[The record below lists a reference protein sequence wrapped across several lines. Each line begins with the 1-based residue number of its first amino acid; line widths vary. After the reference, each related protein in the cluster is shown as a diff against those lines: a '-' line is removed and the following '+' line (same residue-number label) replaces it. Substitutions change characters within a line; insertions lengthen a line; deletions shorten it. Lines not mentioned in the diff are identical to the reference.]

1 MLNRLKTMLAAPE
14 PQLPKPRYDANL
26 AAAALMV
33 RVIAADGVFEPR
45 ELERMRSILLA
56 NYDLSQREADD
67 LIADARVADEEAID
81 LYGFTSVLKSE
92 MDESERLGLVEDLW
106 EMVYADGSLHEAED
120 NVVWRVAELL
130 GITADKRIALKV
142 RVKRRTKGQGPE
154 DRGPE
159 DRGPEGRGREG
170 R

>member
-1 MLNRLKTMLAAPE
+1 MLNRLKSMLTAQSE
-14 PQLPKPRYDANL
+14 PQLPAQRYDANL

-56 NYDLSQREADD
+56 HYDLTPREADD
-67 LIADARVADEEAID
+67 LIADARTADAEAID

-142 RVKRRTKGQGPE
+142 RVKKRSGGEGPE
-154 DRGPE
+154 DRGRG
-159 DRGPEGRGREG
+159 DR
-170 R
+170 